1 MDPDP
6 KCTVFY
12 FLRFSKVLIF
22 EKSLKIIETYKN
34 KDITD
39 RCWLRLSGRFLTDKT
54 EESLSLLS
62 QIITTMDFN
71 DKEHFET
78 LLKELKS
85 YTKTNF
91 IGNESS
97 YLSVR
102 GSSKLSVPC
111 AIQELTHGIT
121 NYFRHLIEKPL

>member
-1 MDPDP
+1 MGDFIPNFFTG
-6 KCTVFY
+6 TVGGN
-12 FLRFSKVLIF
+12 

-91 IGNESS
+91 IGNER
-97 YLSVR
+97 YELSLPIKFVF
-102 GSSKLSVPC
+102 V
-111 AIQELTHGIT
+111 
-121 NYFRHLIEKPL
+121 